1 VGSGGARPCQ
11 MRGTRRDTR
20 HRSSAVIS
28 GHQRS
33 TMAESYAY
41 QTAVI
46 AEPLRAN
53 QGQSVALPPAV
64 PSPPAISMQS
74 AGNPHA
80 ISMQS
85 SWRTFGRV
93 VPPCEADDDVAE
105 KG

>member
-46 AEPLRAN
+46 AEPLRAT
-53 QGQSVALPPAV
+53 QGQSEALPPAV
-64 PSPPAISMQS
+64 PSPPAISMHS
-74 AGNPHA
+74 ACNPHA
-80 ISMQS
+80 IRMQS
-85 SWRTFGRV
+85 HL
-93 VPPCEADDDVAE
+93 PCHLLPL
-105 KG
+105 GSRLSI